1 MTAEQLTP
9 VRLEGQA
16 KQIIDTGRTRL
27 LVTAAVFAF
36 AFFAVSVRLAEVTL
50 ISEAEEPRVT
60 HAAAVTKVQ
69 TTRADI
75 RDRNGLLL
83 ATNLTTASLYANPR
97 VIINPDDAAAK
108 LARVLPDV
116 SGAALAQ
123 KLKSD
128 RGFVW
133 IKRHLTPRQQYA
145 VNRLGIPGVDFQ
157 RDERRIYPA
166 GPLAAHVIG
175 MTDIDNKG
183 LAGVERYFDEEVRS
197 RSEALYLSID
207 SRVQHIATSELQRA
221 MTTFKA
227 IGAAGLVLDVQTG
240 EIISMVSL
248 PSFDPNDPGSAP
260 GDTRFNRPVLGVY
273 EMGSTFK
280 IFTTAMALD
289 SGVTSMTGG
298 YDASRPI
305 QISRF
310 TIRDYHGK
318 NRWLT
323 VPEIFVYSSNI
334 GSARMALD
342 VGGPAQ
348 RAFLGKLGMLQ
359 AVPVELSEVGAPLVP
374 QVWRDINTMTI
385 AFGHGLAVSPLHL
398 AAGVAAIVNGGI
410 YHNPTLLR
418 RDSATPPE
426 GRRVISAKTSRE
438 MRRLMLQ
445 VVENG
450 TGKMARADGYLVGG
464 KTGTAEKAIGH
475 HYRQKALLSS
485 FIGAFPMNEP
495 RYLVLAML
503 DEPQGNKETMNYAT
517 GGWVAAPIVANIVK
531 RSAPILGVA
540 PIDESAPDIRRDM
553 LVQVDYREGARAS
566 R

>member
-27 LVTAAVFAF
+27 LVTAAVFAA

-60 HAAAVTKVQ
+60 QAAPVTKVQ

-83 ATNLTTASLYANPR
+83 ATNLATASLYANPR

-116 SGAALAQ
+116 SEAALAQ

-166 GPLAAHVIG
+166 GALAAHVIG

-221 MTTFKA
+221 MTAFKA

-240 EIISMVSL
+240 EIIAMVSL

-260 GDTRFNRPVLGVY
+260 VDTRFNRPVMGVY

-298 YDASRPI
+298 YDASHPI

-323 VPEIFVYSSNI
+323 VPEIFIYSSNI

-348 RAFLGKLGMLQ
+348 KAFLGKLGMLQ

-398 AAGVAAIVNGGI
+398 AAGAAAIVNGGI

-445 VVENG
+445 VVESG
-450 TGKMARADGYLVGG
+450 TGKMARADGYLIGG
-464 KTGTAEKAIGH
+464 KTGTAEKAVGH

-503 DEPQGNKETMNYAT
+503 DEPQGNKATMNYAT

-540 PIDESAPDIRRDM
+540 PINESAPDIRRDM